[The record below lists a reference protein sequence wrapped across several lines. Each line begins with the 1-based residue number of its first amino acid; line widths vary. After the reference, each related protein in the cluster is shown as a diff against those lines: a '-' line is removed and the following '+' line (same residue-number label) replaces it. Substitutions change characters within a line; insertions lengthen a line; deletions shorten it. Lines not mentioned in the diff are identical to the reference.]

1 MQIYTVTGRV
11 VDFRD
16 KYINY
21 WDIYQADMSSSKEK
35 YIDAVLSVDTKFVG
49 TFQSF
54 T

>member
-35 YIDAVLSVDTKFVG
+35 YIDAVLSFDTKFVG